1 MGSNADY
8 IRFFPLKESESK
20 RIPAEGRTHEFRAR
34 LSWTYYYV
42 VTGLDLT
49 TRATSSVP
57 TCRRRHTD

>member
-42 VTGLDLT
+42 VTG
-49 TRATSSVP
+49 
-57 TCRRRHTD
+57 